1 MNGNLLDVV
10 ESFLCNRC
18 QRNVL
23 NGPFFQLEIRKS
35 WCTKRLSIGT
45 LIFSHWYQW
54 FTSRTNIWCPA
65 FLLMILPYFRFL
77 TLQYKTALR
86 ITEDIKGSSRDKL
99 FQDYRLEYPQ
109 QRRWMRLLSLPHK
122 SLSTGQPPH
131 ICNFHKW
138 QILTD
143 TPKLF
148 MYLLEENNTSKTL
161 SFHMSFMNGI
171 NLIQTFVALIIR
183 IYFVMRC

>member
-1 MNGNLLDVV
+1 MVRFYNWKSVKAGVPKGSEL
-10 ESFLCNRC
+10 
-18 QRNVL
+18 
-23 NGPFFQLEIRKS
+23 GPLF
-35 WCTKRLSIGT
+35 
-45 LIFSHWYQW
+45 FSHWYQW
-54 FTSRTNIWCPA
+54 FTARTNIWCPA
-65 FLLMILPYFRFL
+65 FLRMILPYFRLL
-77 TLQYKTALR
+77 TLQYKAALR
-86 ITEDIKGSSRDKL
+86 ITEDIKGSSCDKL
-99 FQDYRLEYPQ
+99 FQDLGLEYPQ
-109 QRRWMRLLSLPHK
+109 QRRWVRLLSLPHK

-148 MYLLEENNTSKTL
+148 MYFLEENNTSKTL